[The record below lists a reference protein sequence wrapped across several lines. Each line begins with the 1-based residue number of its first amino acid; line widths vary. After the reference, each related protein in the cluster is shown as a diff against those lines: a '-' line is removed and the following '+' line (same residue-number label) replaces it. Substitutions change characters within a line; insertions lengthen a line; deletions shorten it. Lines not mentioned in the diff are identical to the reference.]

1 MADGKPQGEPKRVP
15 MAAVATDIVP
25 TARGGFE
32 LESLFR
38 AHQSLVLRA
47 AYRVTGSMTD
57 AEDVLQTVFLRL
69 AGRDFA
75 SAVVG
80 NMEGYLHRAAVNA
93 ALDIIRSRQ
102 DARNTPLEDA
112 PEPTATSAFTAP
124 DRAQASA
131 EIREWLRIALLRLS
145 PRAAEVF
152 ALRYL
157 EELDNQEIAR
167 LLKVTET
174 SIGVLLHRTRAQ
186 LQKDYQKN
194 MRGEK

>member
-1 MADGKPQGEPKRVP
+1 MADGKPGGEPKRVP
-15 MAAVATDIVP
+15 MAAIATDIVP
-25 TARGGFE
+25 ATSGGFG
-32 LESLFR
+32 LEQLFR
-38 AHQSLVLRA
+38 AHQSLVLKA
-47 AYRVTGSMTD
+47 AYRVTGSMSD

-69 AGRDFA
+69 AGRDFE
-75 SAVVG
+75 SAMVG
-80 NMEGYLHRAAVNA
+80 NIEGYLHRAAVNA

-102 DARNTPLEDA
+102 EGRNMPLENA
-112 PEPTATSAFTAP
+112 PEPTATSASAAP

-131 EIREWLRIALLRLS
+131 EIREWLQTALSRLS

-157 EELDNQEIAR
+157 EELDNHEIAR
-167 LLKVTET
+167 MLKVTET

-186 LQKDYQKN
+186 LQKDYHKN

>member
-1 MADGKPQGEPKRVP
+1 MIDGRPQGEPKRVP
-15 MAAVATDIVP
+15 MAAVATDMVP
-25 TARGGFE
+25 AMTGGFG
-32 LESLFR
+32 LEQLFR
-38 AHQSLVLRA
+38 AHQSLVMKA
-47 AYRVTGSMTD
+47 AYRVTGRMSD

-69 AGRDFA
+69 AGRDFE

-80 NMEGYLHRAAVNA
+80 NIEGYLHRAAVNA

-102 DARNTPLEDA
+102 DARNMPLEDA
-112 PEPTATSAFTAP
+112 PEPTATSASTAP

-131 EIREWLRIALLRLS
+131 EIREWLRTALSRLS

-174 SIGVLLHRTRAQ
+174 SVGVLLHRTRAQ
-186 LQKDYQKN
+186 LQKDYRKN